1 MILFWFGLFLKARAE
16 KFRCFFGGDFKAL
29 KGHLEINW
37 HLQDDTD
44 LEHGLSSENEHVQ
57 TCPICQKAV
66 HKDLM
71 NTHLDFCEA
80 PEAVAT

>member
-1 MILFWFGLFLKARAE
+1 MI
-16 KFRCFFGGDFKAL
+16 GDQTIMTYESISRKNVL
-29 KGHLEINW
+29 MKSKRELN
-37 HLQDDTD
+37 
-44 LEHGLSSENEHVQ
+44 ENEHVQ

-80 PEAVAT
+80 PEAVAL